1 MPLPPQYVG
10 GLAQAEARHQ
20 KALIAQS
27 KREYEKTG
35 KVEDRPPVTDEKPRR
50 SQYTKAFEAR
60 HGYKITELS
69 KVRKDYPDVDVK
81 GILAKGRAAY
91 MSSGSRPN
99 VSANAWAYA
108 RLASVLEGGKAL
120 KIDKDLVGEKSM
132 EKIHGQ
138 K

>member
-1 MPLPPQYVG
+1 MLPPHYVG

-20 KALIAQS
+20 RALIAES

-35 KVEDRPPVTDEKPRR
+35 KVEDRPPVTDKKPRR
-50 SQYTKAFEAR
+50 SQYTKSFEAR
-60 HGYKITELS
+60 HGYSVTDLA

-99 VSANAWAYA
+99 VTANQWAYA

-120 KIDKDLVGEKSM
+120 RIDKDLVGEKSL
-132 EKIHGQ
+132 EKIHRQ